1 MLTHVHNITLHYED
15 QGQGVAI
22 LLIHAFPLSS
32 AMWQPQIA
40 ALTPQ
45 FRVIAP
51 DLRGFG
57 ASDVPPGPYAMDLF
71 AADLAGLL
79 DTLGIE
85 QVILGGLSM
94 GGYIAFAFM
103 RHYPDRVRAL
113 ILANTRASADTSDAR
128 AGRETNAQ
136 LVEQQGA
143 GAIADKML
151 PTLLGANATP
161 ELRAHVRSIIERNQ
175 PQGIAAALRG
185 MALRPDSTDLLSQ
198 INVPTLFI
206 GGSEDTLT
214 TPAVLR
220 EMHSA
225 VVGSQMVELPGAG
238 HLSNLEQPDAFNTAL
253 LTFLHAL

>member
-1 MLTHVHNITLHYED
+1 MLTQVHDITLHYVD
-15 QGQGVAI
+15 QGQGSAI

-32 AMWQPQIA
+32 AMWQPQIV
-40 ALTPQ
+40 ALAPH

-57 ASDVPPGPYAMDLF
+57 LSDVPPGPYSMDLF

-79 DTLGIE
+79 DNLGIE

-94 GGYIAFAFM
+94 GGYIAFAFV
-103 RHYPDRVRAL
+103 RHYPARVRAL
-113 ILANTRASADTSDAR
+113 FLADTRANADTPDAR
-128 AGRETNAQ
+128 VGRETNAQ
-136 LVEQQGA
+136 LAESQGA

-151 PTLLGANATP
+151 PALLAPHATP
-161 ELRAHVRSIIERNQ
+161 ALLAHVRGIIERNQ

-185 MALRPDSTDLLSQ
+185 MALRLDSTNLLAQ
-198 INVPTLFI
+198 INVPTLFLA
-206 GGSEDTLT
+206 GSEDILT

-220 EMHSA
+220 EMHAA

-238 HLSNLEQPDAFNTAL
+238 HLSNLEQPDAFNAAL
-253 LTFLHAL
+253 LTFLQAL

>member
-1 MLTHVHNITLHYED
+1 MLTQVHDIKLHYVD
-15 QGQGVAI
+15 QGQGSAI

-32 AMWQPQIA
+32 AMWQPQIV
-40 ALTPQ
+40 ALAPH

-57 ASDVPPGPYAMDLF
+57 LSDVPPGPYSMDLF

-79 DTLGIE
+79 DNLGIE

-103 RHYPDRVRAL
+103 RHYPARVRAL
-113 ILANTRASADTSDAR
+113 FLADTRANADTSDAR
-128 AGRETNAQ
+128 VGRETNAQ
-136 LVEQQGA
+136 LAESQGA

-151 PTLLGANATP
+151 PALLAPHATP
-161 ELRAHVRSIIERNQ
+161 ELHAHVRGIIERNQ

-185 MALRPDSTDLLSQ
+185 MALRPDSTDLLAQ

-214 TPAVLR
+214 TPAVLH
-220 EMHSA
+220 EMHAA

-238 HLSNLEQPDAFNTAL
+238 HLSNLEQPDAFNAAL